1 MNCILIERAR
11 LFLCALY
18 VLLRLSQLSII
29 FLGVIG
35 LWRFGEC
42 VVFLVS
48 FLMLVP
54 PRLLG
59 QNLFG
64 PLDHRITMYTCC
76 LFVGV
81 GGIDLF
87 LMGLFWTKGVLLV
100 ISLLLYLFGLPL
112 RRDFLKLT
120 VTLLLK
126 VGWLSLLE
134 YCAMIWIMFL
144 LTCLC

>member
-35 LWRFGEC
+35 LWRFGKC

-81 GGIDLF
+81 GGIDF
-87 LMGLFWTKGVLLV
+87 FFDGFVLNQRGIV
-100 ISLLLYLFGLPL
+100 GNFSTALPVWSPPSEG
-112 RRDFLKLT
+112 FLKVNCDVAIKSRL
-120 VTLLLK
+120 V
-126 VGWLSLLE
+126 VV
-134 YCAMIWIMFL
+134 A
-144 LTCLC
+144 